1 MNVAHGG
8 RMLASLPAAP
18 ACPALMACLPL
29 ACLWLAGCTQPAP
42 TPPASQP
49 PVPAAVAH
57 DHEHEA
63 QPAAADHHDH
73 DADHKHPETLAA
85 AVAELATLCGTA
97 KEALVAGDRE
107 KADVPVHAAGHLL
120 EDMAGLITSA
130 KLPAAAEA
138 LATQAVEEIFTG
150 FDKLDSAIHA
160 AGTEA
165 VEHAPHMEQIEAGL
179 KSLLSLTSEKEGGT

>member
-1 MNVAHGG
+1 MNVARGEQA
-8 RMLASLPAAP
+8 LSYPFPALP
-18 ACPALMACLPL
+18 CPALMACGAL

-49 PVPAAVAH
+49 PVPAAHAH
-57 DHEHEA
+57 DHEHDA
-63 QPAAADHHDH
+63 KPAAADHHDH
-73 DADHKHPETLAA
+73 DEDHKHPETLAA
-85 AVAELATLCGTA
+85 AVAELATLCGSA

-107 KADVPVHAAGHLL
+107 KADGPVHAAGHLL

-130 KLPAAAEA
+130 KLPAEAEA
-138 LATQAVEEIFTG
+138 LATKAVEEIFSG

-179 KSLLSLTSEKEGGT
+179 KSLFSLTSKKEG

>member
-1 MNVAHGG
+1 MNVARGEQ
-8 RMLASLPAAP
+8 SLSVPS
-18 ACPALMACLPL
+18 PALSGPVLLACVGL
-29 ACLWLAGCTQPAP
+29 ACLWQAGCTQPAP

-49 PVPAAVAH
+49 PVPAAHAH
-57 DHEHEA
+57 DHEHDA
-63 QPAAADHHDH
+63 KPAAADHHDH

-85 AVAELATLCGTA
+85 AVAELATLCGSA
-97 KEALVAGDRE
+97 KEALVAGDKE
-107 KADVPVHAAGHLL
+107 KADGPVHAAGHLL

-130 KLPAAAEA
+130 KLPAEAEA
-138 LATQAVEEIFTG
+138 LATKAVEEIFSG

-179 KSLLSLTSEKEGGT
+179 KSLLSLTTNKESGT

>member
-1 MNVAHGG
+1 MNVAHGEQA
-8 RMLASLPAAP
+8 LFFHSPALP
-18 ACPALMACLPL
+18 CPALMACGAL

-49 PVPAAVAH
+49 PVPAAHAH
-57 DHEHEA
+57 DHEHDA
-63 QPAAADHHDH
+63 KPAAADHHDH
-73 DADHKHPETLAA
+73 DEDHKHPETLAA
-85 AVAELATLCGTA
+85 AVAELATLCGSA

-107 KADVPVHAAGHLL
+107 KADGPVHAAGHLL

-130 KLPAAAEA
+130 KLPAEAEA
-138 LATQAVEEIFTG
+138 LATKAVEEIFSG

-179 KSLLSLTSEKEGGT
+179 KSLFSLTSKKEGGT